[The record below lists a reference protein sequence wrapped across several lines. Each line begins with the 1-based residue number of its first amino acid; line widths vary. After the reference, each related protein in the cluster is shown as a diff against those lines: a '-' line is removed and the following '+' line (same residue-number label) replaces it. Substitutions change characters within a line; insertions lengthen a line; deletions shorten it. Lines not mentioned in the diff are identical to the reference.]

1 MVMGWRAAPWHYEAR
16 YSRCHATWV
25 YPPLRTLTRTHG
37 PVRDLRRHRLTGSP
51 RTRRDTR
58 IGRCGLNPLACS
70 PSFSAARRGR
80 RKRIVRLGSRRAQL
94 IAAAERACQ
103 INPAGWNHAAHP
115 KPSMTT
121 PAPSQSSRPAWPPL
135 GPSPSSRCQKAD
147 PTTPG
152 AVGGGGRGQ
161 IKG

>member
-1 MVMGWRAAPWHYEAR
+1 MALRGQIQSVSHDLGIPPIENTHPH
-16 YSRCHATWV
+16 SRPT
-25 YPPLRTLTRTHG
+25 
-37 PVRDLRRHRLTGSP
+37 VRDLRRHRLTGSP

-58 IGRCGLNPLACS
+58 NGRCGLNPLACS
-70 PSFSAARRGR
+70 PSFSAARKGR
-80 RKRIVRLGSRRAQL
+80 RKRIVRLGSRPAQL

-115 KPSMTT
+115 KPSITT

-135 GPSPSSRCQKAD
+135 GPSPSSRCQKAE

-152 AVGGGGRGQ
+152 AVGGGGREQ